1 MSVYAR
7 IEETPAGRRHLTGVP
22 PQVIERIRHGANE
35 TCWDCGAPS
44 LAGGLRCLPCFLIV
58 AEPVRGGC
66 GTNAGYTKH
75 RRSNQVP
82 CQACREAHAAYNY
95 DRRAS

>member
-44 LAGGLRCLPCFLIV
+44 LAGGLRCLDCFLV
-58 AEPVRGGC
+58 VSR
-66 GTNAGYTKH
+66 
-75 RRSNQVP
+75 
-82 CQACREAHAAYNY
+82 AA
-95 DRRAS
+95 RRAS